1 MTEAPKC
8 WAVIPAAGAGLRMG
22 SAVPKQYLKLHGKY
36 VLEHTLKVFCSHPEI
51 AGVVVA
57 LADGD
62 PYWHTMR
69 IATHAKIRCT
79 TGGAERCHS
88 VYNGL
93 RQLTETA
100 ASWDWVL
107 VHDAARPCLRGSDIS
122 LIPQYPV
129 PRRLIQWAAANASA
143 MITVCDALKTELVA
157 LGADPARITPL
168 RNGVDLQRF
177 RQGDRV
183 AGKVL
188 WGGFAEQAVARE
200 DMLIRLPQD
209 VSFAEGATLPVI
221 WPTAWIAL
229 HDRARLL
236 EGETVLVH
244 AAAGGVGAAAVQ
256 LARAAGARV
265 FATAGGADKLAL
277 CRALGAEE
285 AFDYR
290 AGPWLELL
298 LASTGGRGVDVVFDP
313 VGGEITDLSVKALA
327 RNGRLLIV
335 GFASGAIFAIK
346 ANRLLLKNASALGV
360 YWSHETDATL
370 VARALEDVLALRGA
384 GKIRLLVGQRYPFAE
399 LPRALADLE
408 ARRTTGKSVIM
419 MEQGAG

>member
-1 MTEAPKC
+1 MRAWRSTRVGGPEDLALVEMSP
-8 WAVIPAAGAGLRMG
+8 PAAGNGEAIVRVAAGALNFSDLLMLRG
-22 SAVPKQYLKLHGKY
+22 AYQVRPPLPFVPGQ
-36 VLEHTLKVFCSHPEI
+36 EI
-51 AGVVVA
+51 AGTVS
-57 LADGD
+57 GD
-62 PYWHTMR
+62 S
-69 IATHAKIRCT
+69 
-79 TGGAERCHS
+79 G
-88 VYNGL
+88 
-93 RQLTETA
+93 
-100 ASWDWVL
+100 
-107 VHDAARPCLRGSDIS
+107 
-122 LIPQYPV
+122 
-129 PRRLIQWAAANASA
+129 
-143 MITVCDALKTELVA
+143 
-157 LGADPARITPL
+157 
-168 RNGVDLQRF
+168 RF

-256 LARAAGARV
+256 LARVAGARV